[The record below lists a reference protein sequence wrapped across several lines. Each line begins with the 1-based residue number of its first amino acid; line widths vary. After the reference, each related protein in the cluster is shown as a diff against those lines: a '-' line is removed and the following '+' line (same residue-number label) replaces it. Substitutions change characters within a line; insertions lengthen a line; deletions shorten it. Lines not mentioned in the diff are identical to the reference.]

1 MGEVGEIYVRS
12 PHMAKGYVGLPD
24 QTAAKFLVNPFTNAE
39 HDRLCVPPPDR
50 PPLPLRTV
58 GLERRWRARRLICAW
73 LMTGAALHGEG
84 RWMAGASVRGYG
96 RGRLIQVPDWRPRPL
111 LP

>member
-39 HDRLCVPPPDR
+39 HDRLCVPSPDR
-50 PPLPLRTV
+50 PLAPT
-58 GLERRWRARRLICAW
+58 EDRRFGAALARAKIFAW

>member
-39 HDRLCVPPPDR
+39 HDRLCVPSPDR
-50 PPLPLRTV
+50 PP
-58 GLERRWRARRLICAW
+58 ARS
-73 LMTGAALHGEG
+73 H
-84 RWMAGASVRGYG
+84 
-96 RGRLIQVPDWRPRPL
+96 
-111 LP
+111 